1 MAEQRV
7 VVAVVVVVEGECQEG
22 SRDEGDR
29 PMRMRLWAAK
39 QGRMRSAILTDAVN
53 FFFLHES
60 GML

>member
-1 MAEQRV
+1 MV
-7 VVAVVVVVEGECQEG
+7 VVVVVEGECQEG